1 MRMVSQFFS
10 KLEVQADNWR
20 KFQDYI
26 SHYFFEKDDINRLVV
41 SAGVVK
47 SNQVGCGDQMFF
59 RLHAV
64 LPSRERPRNFVFR
77 VNRETARFDPTTRPF
92 TYTQSRVI
100 CIHIYIWS
108 SLVYIRKIHGSKIA
122 SRPEKDIVRARLS
135 TSIKEF
141 PSSELKDKAVVIAAG
156 I

>member
-10 KLEVQADNWR
+10 KLEIQADNWR

-26 SHYFFEKDDINRLVV
+26 SHYFFEKDDINRLV
-41 SAGVVK
+41 
-47 SNQVGCGDQMFF
+47 
-59 RLHAV
+59 
-64 LPSRERPRNFVFR
+64 
-77 VNRETARFDPTTRPF
+77 
-92 TYTQSRVI
+92 
-100 CIHIYIWS
+100 
-108 SLVYIRKIHGSKIA
+108 VYIRKIHGSKIA

>member
-1 MRMVSQFFS
+1 
-10 KLEVQADNWR
+10 
-20 KFQDYI
+20 
-26 SHYFFEKDDINRLVV
+26 
-41 SAGVVK
+41 
-47 SNQVGCGDQMFF
+47 MFF

-64 LPSRERPRNFVFR
+64 LRERPRNFVFR

-92 TYTQSRVI
+92 TRTHCRELYAS
-100 CIHIYIWS
+100 IYI
-108 SLVYIRKIHGSKIA
+108 LDVYSQDPRSRHLDPKKIRESG
-122 SRPEKDIVRARLS
+122 RLS

>member
-1 MRMVSQFFS
+1 
-10 KLEVQADNWR
+10 
-20 KFQDYI
+20 
-26 SHYFFEKDDINRLVV
+26 
-41 SAGVVK
+41 
-47 SNQVGCGDQMFF
+47 MFF

-100 CIHIYIWS
+100 CIYIYDR
-108 SLVYIRKIHGSKIA
+108 LVVYIRKIHGSKIA